1 MSPSPHATSAP
12 TSAMPRY
19 RRSTSH
25 HAATP
30 QWRATCTS
38 PACPSTSCRHPPLAA
53 LNLNALSRDAL
64 SAQSTLPLQLAIE
77 ARANVDVYN
86 IGTPYIT
93 VNLLCDLNVNIALQH
108 VDNTTSRP
116 RSIAIEINSDQ
127 YELALGRQQRGV
139 GRTRGSMGGGEE
151 LRQQGGTGEE
161 RMGWLS
167 AVAIGAITPGFNR
180 PTLVLMNVILVG
192 LLLSFAALLPAALR
206 YSRPPGGDSSSAG
219 SSGSENGSAVEG
231 GSSEMLYHVV
241 FLLLLTLLLIAL
253 LNWLAWEVGTVSAH
267 SQARHLLAPA
277 ASCDGAADAHS
288 ASGAHDAEDASGSRA
303 AHGKRHKKKRQ
314 GSKRNFK
321 GQR

>member
-1 MSPSPHATSAP
+1 
-12 TSAMPRY
+12 MP
-19 RRSTSH
+19 
-25 HAATP
+25 
-30 QWRATCTS
+30 
-38 PACPSTSCRHPPLAA
+38 
-53 LNLNALSRDAL
+53 
-64 SAQSTLPLQLAIE
+64 
-77 ARANVDVYN
+77 
-86 IGTPYIT
+86 
-93 VNLLCDLNVNIALQH
+93 
-108 VDNTTSRP
+108 RP
-116 RSIAIEINSDQ
+116 RSIGIEINSDQ
-127 YELALGRQQRGV
+127 YELALGRQVACRTPFAISTQQSLVPRHAAA
-139 GRTRGSMGGGEE
+139 GRRSHARGSMGGGEE

-167 AVAIGAITPGFNR
+167 AVAIGAITPGLNR

-206 YSRPPGGDSSSAG
+206 YSCPPGGDSSS
-219 SSGSENGSAVEG
+219 GSEDGSAVEG

-277 ASCDGAADAHS
+277 ASSDGAADAHN

-321 GQR
+321 GRR